1 MGRIRKDGGRDRR
14 FKENKN
20 TFDSISS
27 AKSGRRGGGD
37 KEKKGCLKKLGCLT
51 LLLLPLAILGIRK

>member
-20 TFDSISS
+20 SFEPGIS
-27 AKSGRRGGGD
+27 KG
-37 KEKKGCLKKLGCLT
+37 KKVKKGGCLKKLGCLG
-51 LLLLPLAILGIRK
+51 LLLLPLAIFGLKK